1 MADRSAIEWTDAT
14 WNPVTGCT
22 KISPGCAHCYAEAMT
37 IRFGRGKPFLP
48 GRSEI
53 KLHPGRLRLPLTWKA
68 HRRIFVNSMSDLFH
82 GEVPIA
88 FVRQVFDVMAQGHQH
103 VFQILTKRHE
113 QLRALAHELDWP
125 QHVWIGVSVEDQYWA
140 DQRIPCLAAVP
151 AGVRFLSV
159 EPLLEKVDLRP
170 YLKDLQWVI
179 VGGESGPKARPMDP
193 DWVRRIRDDCSVA
206 GVPFFFK
213 QWGGRTCKAGG
224 RMLDGRT
231 FDEMPELA
239 GTSANK
245 TNVAP
250 AHQGNPAPVSDM
262 TLAPRFGAVG

>member
-22 KISPGCAHCYAEAMT
+22 KVSPGCAHCYAEAMT
-37 IRFGRGKPFLP
+37 LRFGMGKPFLP

-53 KLHPGRLRLPLTWKA
+53 KLHADRLQLPLTWKA

-82 GEVPIA
+82 REVPVA
-88 FVRQVFDVMAQGHQH
+88 FIRQVFDVMAQGSQH

-113 QLRALAHELDWP
+113 QLRALAYELDWP
-125 QHVWIGVSVEDQYWA
+125 QHVWVGVSVEDQYWA
-140 DQRIPCLAAVP
+140 NQRIPSLVTVP

-159 EPLLEKVDLRP
+159 EPLLEPVNLRP
-170 YLKDLQWVI
+170 YLRDLQWVI
-179 VGGESGPKARPMDP
+179 VGGESGPKARPISP
-193 DWVRRIRDDCSVA
+193 DWVRRIRDDCWAA

-231 FDEMPELA
+231 FDEMPEL
-239 GTSANK
+239 GRISAHA
-245 TNVAP
+245 TRVVP
-250 AHQGNPAPVSDM
+250 ADGNDAATANGL
-262 TLAPRFGAVG
+262 TLTPRFGAVG